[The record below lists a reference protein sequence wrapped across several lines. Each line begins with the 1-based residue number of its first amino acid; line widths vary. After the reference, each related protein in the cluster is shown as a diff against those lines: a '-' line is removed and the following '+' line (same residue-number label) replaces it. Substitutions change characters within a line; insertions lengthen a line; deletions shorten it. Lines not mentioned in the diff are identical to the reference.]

1 VGVLGPSRINLVEIV
16 GQSGLQG
23 VKHLGAVTSDSTEV
37 TDIKDNRV
45 VTTGEVFRHG
55 TGGIL
60 QRHLP
65 ATEGDDFRAEF
76 DV

>member
-1 VGVLGPSRINLVEIV
+1 
-16 GQSGLQG
+16 
-23 VKHLGAVTSDSTEV
+23 V

-55 TGGIL
+55 TGRVL